1 MSRSAMF
8 TILRRILLVCGLG
21 CAQSL
26 RGDQPKNIPV
36 VAITT
41 FAEHRA
47 VDSVRRG
54 IEDVLFEFGYE
65 EKKTVSIRYLCAQ
78 GSSATAAQ
86 IAKMI
91 ALERPKVI
99 VPISTTSAQS
109 VAAAT
114 RTVPIVF
121 ASVTDPVGAR
131 VIKNWDASGTNVT
144 GVSDL
149 VFMEEQIRFMRKLLP
164 NMKSVGF
171 IYNPGETNSVAALR
185 ELTLLLARENVSV
198 LTAPVQVSA
207 DIPLAV
213 RSLRDRVDLV
223 FTPTDNTIGSA
234 YESLARAADECKVPA
249 VTADPELVRRGAS
262 ASLGVSYYDLGRQ
275 AGMMVVKVLSG
286 TSPGDIAP
294 EVSGKAKLFLNRK
307 AARLQGLQLP
317 EDLVKS
323 ADYVFGK

>member
-1 MSRSAMF
+1 MF